1 MRPSRFIVAS
11 ASLAFCVLVASTTSS
26 TTNAQPA
33 QQIAAATVSHG
44 IEQQAEPGY
53 DYIALDT
60 DGDRQFDDDD
70 HDNVPDHWFKV
81 AVTFLDRCGAV
92 GLCAFRPP
100 GWGTLICAAAPLYRC
115 LKAYG
120 VIQ

>member
-1 MRPSRFIVAS
+1 MRPNRFIVAS
-11 ASLAFCVLVASTTSS
+11 ASVAFCVLVASTTSS
-26 TTNAQPA
+26 TTSAQPA
-33 QQIAAATVSHG
+33 QQAALVSQG
-44 IEQQAEPGY
+44 IEQQAEQGY
-53 DYIALDT
+53 DYVALDT
-60 DGDRQFDDDD
+60 DDDRQFDDDN
-70 HDNVPDHWFKV
+70 HDNIPDHWFKV

-120 VIQ
+120 VVQ